1 MVTKRNQSRTGRN
14 PVRTKNVLTPD
25 HPTGDQGIPA
35 SEAMTEVIEVERGRL
50 MDAETI
56 LHCVV
61 LAMNEHECEPDEPYF
76 QNAVDVARGLL
87 RRSIDG
93 LDSVRLQSSVATQST
108 EKRS

>member
-1 MVTKRNQSRTGRN
+1 
-14 PVRTKNVLTPD
+14 
-25 HPTGDQGIPA
+25 
-35 SEAMTEVIEVERGRL
+35 MTDAIEVERGRL

-93 LDSVRLQSSVATQST
+93 LDSVRLQSSVAAHST